1 MVQLANGRQAPH
13 WKGLLMPTKNTKPRD
28 EEEPFLWTE
37 AVLGICLWTLLL
49 SVLYGM
55 FFL

>member
-1 MVQLANGRQAPH
+1 
-13 WKGLLMPTKNTKPRD
+13 MPTKNTKPRD
-28 EEEPFLWTE
+28 EEESFLWTGV
-37 AVLGICLWTLLL
+37 VLGICLWTLLL